1 MALTANAQSALPT
14 WDETIVPALRKR
26 LEGESRILA
35 KRMSIASVSSVDDSH
50 RSSTP
55 SLSPRTSRD
64 AHQTPR
70 YLPEPR
76 KSSAIPRPSLQY
88 SRTTTEP
95 RPDASSSH
103 TRVNGASI
111 SPSVPP
117 KRARTCSQP
126 PSPNG
131 FTNNPLP
138 TPDSSRPTS
147 PRTSDVKP
155 TRIPVVARTR
165 TTSVSSH
172 AHSIAQRA
180 ESRNGSYHRP
190 YHPLTPDTSQDHWV
204 ARPSDPL
211 QPATPPMASIRH
223 QRSNIM
229 NEPAPFATSSITS
242 SIRSRTQEP
251 IHLVPRPST
260 DSEERPFEHW
270 YRGDVH
276 RNGGVG
282 ELRVAKHV
290 EMLQIANYGHTI
302 RATVRGQTRNVS
314 GQMDST
320 RGRKR
325 ADSVGA
331 GTQESLYLD
340 DRTMD
345 VDMVFD
351 ESPPTDIEADP
362 DTYPDTFY
370 DAYTAVDAEPD
381 ADDTVHANVGA
392 STPGRPLV
400 PASSSR
406 SQTPTNAI
414 PDHNTTAKHA
424 THPRAA
430 GGPSAPLR
438 TSAESTA
445 PTRSITGT
453 RARAGSRTTSP
464 TSQLSDQSHTKR
476 RAKSPATSSPTST
489 PKKARIRAKTTP
501 PMSRREDPRNS
512 IATYPTPEGDM
523 VNAIPTWTQPV
534 QKTGNWDEVVL
545 PVVARKK
552 GLDGQYEQA
561 DGSPKPRSSESPV
574 KPAPGTFGF
583 DYTKYRP
590 PRRDE
595 EEIQMHEFGH
605 LPESLSLPG
614 DPVTPQAETPL
625 QPTSP
630 PSLPAPPIRPEELR
644 IQPSLRG
651 TVPRPPQS
659 PAPFSHYRV
668 DHRVPTINITRPSLD
683 TVERRQIQEEEDASG
698 GCCKCVIM

>member
-26 LEGESRILA
+26 LESESRILA
-35 KRMSIASVSSVDDSH
+35 KRMSIASVSSVDDSQ

-55 SLSPRTSRD
+55 SHSPHTSRD
-64 AHQTPR
+64 ALKPPAISRNQGNPARYPDLVYSTPGQQLNLAQMPLR
-70 YLPEPR
+70 L
-76 KSSAIPRPSLQY
+76 IP
-88 SRTTTEP
+88 
-95 RPDASSSH
+95 A
-103 TRVNGASI
+103 
-111 SPSVPP
+111 
-117 KRARTCSQP
+117 SQP

-180 ESRNGSYHRP
+180 ESRNGSCHRP
-190 YHPLTPDTSQDHWV
+190 YQPLTPDTSQDHWV
-204 ARPSDPL
+204 TRPSDPL
-211 QPATPPMASIRH
+211 QPTTPPMASIRH
-223 QRSNIM
+223 QGSSIM

-242 SIRSRTQEP
+242 SIRSRIQEP

-351 ESPPTDIEADP
+351 ESPPTDIEADL
-362 DTYPDTFY
+362 DTYPETFY
-370 DAYTAVDAEPD
+370 DAYTGVDAEPD

-414 PDHNTTAKHA
+414 PNDNTTAKHA

-501 PMSRREDPRNS
+501 PMSRKEDPRNS

-523 VNAIPTWTQPV
+523 
-534 QKTGNWDEVVL
+534 VVL

-605 LPESLSLPG
+605 LPPESLSPPG
-614 DPVTPQAETPL
+614 DPVTPQAETPP

-630 PSLPAPPIRPEELR
+630 PSLPAPPIRPEEPR
-644 IQPSLRG
+644 IQPNLRG

-668 DHRVPTINITRPSLD
+668 EHRVPTINITRPSLD
-683 TVERRQIQEEEDASG
+683 TVERRQIQEEEDAGG